1 VNSVYKISFSS
12 EAEKTLGKLEKTL
25 IRRIIS
31 ALEQLATSPY
41 NNPNTKKLKGMEGNI
56 YRLRVGNF
64 RIIYEIV
71 DNELMIFVVR
81 IGPRGD
87 IYK

>member
-1 VNSVYKISFSS
+1 MNLKYKVKFSND
-12 EAEKTLGKLEKTL
+12 AEKTLGRIEKPL
-25 IRRIIS
+25 ARRIFI
-31 ALEQLATSPY
+31 ALEQLSE
-41 NNPNTKKLKGMEGNI
+41 NPFNHPHSKKMKGKADNI

-64 RIIYEIV
+64 RIIYEIIN
-71 DNELMIFVVR
+71 NELIVFVVR